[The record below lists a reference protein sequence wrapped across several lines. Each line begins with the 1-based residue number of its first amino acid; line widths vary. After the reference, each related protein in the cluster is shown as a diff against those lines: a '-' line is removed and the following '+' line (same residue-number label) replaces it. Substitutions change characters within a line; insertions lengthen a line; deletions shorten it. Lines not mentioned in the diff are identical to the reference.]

1 MRYYWQYL
9 NTIGSSDI
17 TTLIDNNVIVF
28 YNNATLELPTNV
40 SAWFSI
46 SIDHKLH
53 STPTKDTTC
62 SPQLLTQRRLTVSLI
77 VLTTVYYQCGWQTH
91 GHCVGAGRQSWQRL
105 IDRCQISTKHAN
117 GTGWYSIC
125 DRSFVLID
133 RKGLFANVFDYF
145 LNCSIRMRSWDGIV
159 PISVSDRFV
168 LSLKVIVMDHF
179 AVR

>member
-77 VLTTVYYQCGWQTH
+77 VLTTVYYQCGWQTR
-91 GHCVGAGRQSWQRL
+91 GLCRRGVSIMTAPNWQVSNIDKTRERHWL
-105 IDRCQISTKHAN
+105 ILDLR
-117 GTGWYSIC
+117 SILC
-125 DRSFVLID
+125 FDRSKGFVCK
-133 RKGLFANVFDYF
+133 R
-145 LNCSIRMRSWDGIV
+145 IRL
-159 PISVSDRFV
+159 
-168 LSLKVIVMDHF
+168 LS
-179 AVR
+179 